1 MADMMHEG
9 MDDSL
14 YGESSKPMS
23 KSKSPPESIDEEE
36 AEHPTALLDLKILTG
51 KDGVKPKV
59 GEERVVKITA
69 IHGDEAEV
77 MYAPEKPD
85 EEEEHEEPDE
95 ANDNPAAINSR
106 YSLLWQFYFATTI
119 R

>member
-1 MADMMHEG
+1 

-14 YGESSKPMS
+14 YGESSKS
-23 KSKSPPESIDEEE
+23 SPKGPVKSIDEEE
-36 AEHPTALLDLKILTG
+36 EEHPTALLDLKILTG

-85 EEEEHEEPDE
+85 EEEEEMHEEPDE

-106 YSLLWQFYFATTI
+106 Y
-119 R
+119 

>member
-1 MADMMHEG
+1 MAMMTEEG
-9 MDDSL
+9 MDPGL
-14 YGESSKPMS
+14 YGDSSKSM
-23 KSKSPPESIDEEE
+23 KGKSPPESIDEEE

-85 EEEEHEEPDE
+85 EEEGDHEEPDE

-106 YSLLWQFYFATTI
+106 Y
-119 R
+119 